1 MVWAQMGSYKQLQF
15 EYVSF
20 FILATATYA
29 TKPNITRTM
38 TETRPLL
45 QRFVVLSNQ
54 RRTALLLLS
63 AIAILILCIILL
75 FSYKIELS
83 QYLPSSAA
91 ETTEVP
97 SWAYSV
103 FDETNSND
111 SISSKKK
118 DSNNVISSPSSPAC
132 KPHFQLASSNGNWT
146 NRKFKR
152 LYFYHSRKA
161 GVRYYQY

>member
-1 MVWAQMGSYKQLQF
+1 MA
-15 EYVSF
+15 
-20 FILATATYA
+20 
-29 TKPNITRTM
+29 
-38 TETRPLL
+38 ETQPLL
-45 QRFVVLSNQ
+45 PRFVLSNQ

-63 AIAILILCIILL
+63 AIAILILCIIL

-103 FDETNSND
+103 FDDETNSND

-118 DSNNVISSPSSPAC
+118 GSNNVILSPSSPAC

-152 LYFYHSRKA
+152 LYFYHARKA

>member
-1 MVWAQMGSYKQLQF
+1 MA
-15 EYVSF
+15 
-20 FILATATYA
+20 
-29 TKPNITRTM
+29 
-38 TETRPLL
+38 ETQPLL
-45 QRFVVLSNQ
+45 PRFVLSNQ

-63 AIAILILCIILL
+63 AIAILCIIL
-75 FSYKIELS
+75 FSYKIELG
-83 QYLPSSAA
+83 QYLPSSAT

-132 KPHFQLASSNGNWT
+132 KPHFQLASSNGYWT
-146 NRKFKR
+146 NSTTKKFKR

-161 GVRYYQY
+161 GVRYYQ

>member
-1 MVWAQMGSYKQLQF
+1 
-15 EYVSF
+15 
-20 FILATATYA
+20 
-29 TKPNITRTM
+29 M
-38 TETRPLL
+38 TETQPRLP
-45 QRFVVLSNQ
+45 RFVMLSNQ
-54 RRTALLLLS
+54 RRTSLLS
-63 AIAILILCIILL
+63 AIAILLCIIIL

-83 QYLPSSAA
+83 QYLPSSAT

-103 FDETNSND
+103 FDETNEND

-132 KPHFQLASSNGNWT
+132 KPHFQLALSSGHWT
-146 NRKFKR
+146 NSTTKKFKR

>member
-1 MVWAQMGSYKQLQF
+1 MA
-15 EYVSF
+15 
-20 FILATATYA
+20 
-29 TKPNITRTM
+29 
-38 TETRPLL
+38 ETQPLL
-45 QRFVVLSNQ
+45 PRFVLSNQ
-54 RRTALLLLS
+54 RRTSLLS
-63 AIAILILCIILL
+63 AIAILCIIL
-75 FSYKIELS
+75 FSYKIELG
-83 QYLPSSAA
+83 QYLPSSAT

-161 GVRYYQY
+161 GVRYYLY

>member
-1 MVWAQMGSYKQLQF
+1 MA
-15 EYVSF
+15 
-20 FILATATYA
+20 
-29 TKPNITRTM
+29 
-38 TETRPLL
+38 ETQPLL
-45 QRFVVLSNQ
+45 PRLVLSNQ
-54 RRTALLLLS
+54 RRTSLLS
-63 AIAILILCIILL
+63 AIAILCIIL

-83 QYLPSSAA
+83 QYLPSSAT

-132 KPHFQLASSNGNWT
+132 KPHFQLASSNGYWT
-146 NRKFKR
+146 NRTTKKFKR